1 MRIIIAIG
9 PPKLSCEVF
18 FMVDFMISCF
28 DLLFDI
34 INKDN
39 LLIVLPFCVL
49 VFCFCFAVVIR
60 LIKGDYH
67 A

>member
-9 PPKLSCEVF
+9 PPKLICEVL
-18 FMVDFMISCF
+18 FMVDYMISCF
-28 DLLFDI
+28 DLFFNI

-39 LLIVLPFCVL
+39 VLIVLPFCVL
-49 VFCFCFAVVIR
+49 VFCFCFAIVIR
-60 LIKGDYH
+60 LIKGDYY

>member
-1 MRIIIAIG
+1 
-9 PPKLSCEVF
+9 
-18 FMVDFMISCF
+18 MVDYLISCF

-49 VFCFCFAVVIR
+49 VFCFCFAIVIR